1 MVDPTKLNQELN
13 KKNTKSEHTYLRA
26 FVFSF
31 IGALVG
37 AVLSILI
44 HYFFVRSAI
53 SFFLCGMGA
62 YALYV
67 YFIEGEDKKKGHIFM
82 MLLSAFL
89 ATVIVT
95 FVDFMLLEPSIQ
107 KAEGNIFANTFE
119 MYAYNIKEVGFVSY
133 IQESNIDGNTTDEV
147 NLSVLLINTINYIF
161 SVIGLL
167 LSWVFVSVSTKKY
180 EKKHGKA
187 AAGVSYGYSSRK
199 PRKKRK

>member
-1 MVDPTKLNQELN
+1 
-13 KKNTKSEHTYLRA
+13 
-26 FVFSF
+26 
-31 IGALVG
+31 
-37 AVLSILI
+37 
-44 HYFFVRSAI
+44 
-53 SFFLCGMGA
+53 
-62 YALYV
+62 
-67 YFIEGEDKKKGHIFM
+67 
-82 MLLSAFL
+82 
-89 ATVIVT
+89 
-95 FVDFMLLEPSIQ
+95 MLLEPSIQ